1 MTAIV
6 LDAGALIALER
17 SDRRVVRW
25 LALAYTRNQPVTT
38 SSAAVAQVL
47 RDPAR
52 QVALV
57 RALRA
62 VGEQPLDQEVARA
75 IGPLLART
83 GTSDVVDA
91 AVALL
96 AHDGDVVFTS
106 DPGDLA
112 RLTEGR
118 KVGIRA
124 V

>member
-1 MTAIV
+1 MV
-6 LDAGALIALER
+6 G
-17 SDRRVVRW
+17 W
-25 LALAYTRNQPVTT
+25 LARAYTRNEPVVT

-52 QVALV
+52 QVALERVLRGV
-57 RALRA
+57 R
-62 VGEQPLDQEVARA
+62 EQPLDHKAARA

-83 GTSDVVDA
+83 GTADVVDA

-96 AHDGDVVFTS
+96 ARNGDVIVTS
-106 DPGDLA
+106 DPRDLA

-118 KVGIRA
+118 NVGIRA